1 MTASV
6 KSLTDG
12 RVRLGHHGI
21 EPTAPKETAMSKS
34 QDAYAALL
42 RSSTNLTRSNSGSAD
57 DGFGSFTLRD
67 TLQATEVQE
76 MSFTEFRAA
85 MEKTGRAFA

>member
-1 MTASV
+1 MPASV
-6 KSLTDG
+6 KCVTDT
-12 RVRLGHHGI
+12 RTCHGHHGI
-21 EPTAPKETAMSKS
+21 ERPTPKETTMSKS
-34 QDAYAALL
+34 QDAYVALL
-42 RSSTNLTRSNSGSAD
+42 RSSTNAARNNTGSAD
-57 DGFGSFTLRD
+57 DGFGSFSLRD

>member
-1 MTASV
+1 
-6 KSLTDG
+6 
-12 RVRLGHHGI
+12 
-21 EPTAPKETAMSKS
+21 MSKS

-42 RSSTNLTRSNSGSAD
+42 RSSNNAARNNNAAD
-57 DGFGSFTLRD
+57 DGFGSFSLRD

-85 MEKTGRAFA
+85 MEKSGRALA

>member
-1 MTASV
+1 V
-6 KSLTDG
+6 KSLTDD
-12 RVRLGHHGI
+12 RAWLGHHGT

-42 RSSTNLTRSNSGSAD
+42 RSSTNAARGNSGSTD
-57 DGFGSFTLRD
+57 DGFASFSLRD

>member
-1 MTASV
+1 
-6 KSLTDG
+6 
-12 RVRLGHHGI
+12 
-21 EPTAPKETAMSKS
+21 MSKS

-42 RSSTNLTRSNSGSAD
+42 QSSTNTVRGNAGKAD

-76 MSFTEFRAA
+76 LSFTEFRAA